1 MSSKEANISKNHIN
15 CSLRAYLRFE
25 RDHTQN
31 GAHPHQIKWEI
42 QKRGISQFLKEK
54 SALNFVFE
62 DVSRKSYLINSLEPE
77 FLDNFMGFNDRKVPY
92 LGHGIGLEIA
102 ENPVIAKGFNEPLEE
117 DMVIALEP
125 KKGIAGIG
133 MVGTENTFRVTR
145 AGGKS
150 LTGNHPGLLKIQG

>member
-1 MSSKEANISKNHIN
+1 M
-15 CSLRAYLRFE
+15 
-25 RDHTQN
+25 
-31 GAHPHQIKWEI
+31 
-42 QKRGISQFLKEK
+42 KEK

-92 LGHGIGLEIA
+92 LGYGIGLEIA